1 MLVPSLALGS
11 VCKQSSCSPEQ
22 RAEERIV
29 LAASLA
35 ISNIACNCS
44 AAIKEVMS
52 QPEQEALLRAAA
64 ASGLGDGYAMTAL
77 QDLGLQA
84 PE

>member
-1 MLVPSLALGS
+1 MLFVSKQTRCVLGCLQLAD
-11 VCKQSSCSPEQ
+11 
-22 RAEERIV
+22 ERIV

-44 AAIKEVMS
+44 ASIKTVMC

-64 ASGLGDGYAMTAL
+64 ASGLDDGYATTAL